1 MTWIISVGRGYRRRR
16 PSAQPI
22 AQLEQAI
29 VQSREEVIKRERIV
43 VRVEGLLPDGVQ
55 DEPAGLPAIGV
66 GGFEAAPCRFAQE
79 SMGHTCPAQAAAMLD
94 EKVIARL
101 DVVAYVEG
109 FPVGGSL
116 VVVAHQ
122 RVRYIVESIM
132 TRDPQP
138 VVVIFDGGDVFIEV
152 ACRAD
157 DAPPDHRAG
166 AGMDDVLLEE
176 LIVNIASM
184 GGLVDPR
191 TRRTPY
197 RFDAAVH
204 ESDVSGCPREPVEPA
219 VRPYGKPLV
228 VGVKK
233 RDELPSRLLD
243 AAVAGGADPTVD
255 QLDEVADA
263 RVGVCG

>member
-1 MTWIISVGRGYRRRR
+1 MTWIISVGRGYRGRR
-16 PSAQPI
+16 PSAQRI
-22 AQLEQAI
+22 AHREQAI
-29 VQSREEVIKRERIV
+29 VQSREEVIKRKRIV
-43 VRVEGLLPDGVQ
+43 VRVEGLLSNGFQ
-55 DEPAGLPAIGV
+55 DEQAGLSAIGV

-79 SMGHTCPAQAAAMLD
+79 SMGHAGPAQAAAMLE
-94 EKVIARL
+94 EKVITRL

-122 RVRYIVESIM
+122 RIRYIIESIV

-138 VVVIFDGGDVFIEV
+138 VIVIFDGGDVFIEV

-166 AGMDDVLLEE
+166 AGMDVVLLEE
-176 LIVNIASM
+176 LIVNVASM

-204 ESDVSGCPREPVEPA
+204 ESDVIGCPFEPVDLPFELF
-219 VRPYGKPLV
+219 GKPLV

-243 AAVAGGADPTVD
+243 AAVAGGELGRASGR
-255 QLDEVADA
+255 EGGAM
-263 RVGVCG
+263 